1 MRMGMGIEAE
11 EGWEGGEGG
20 EEGRLAIWVFKLSP
34 RSLLSLV
41 TAF

>member
-1 MRMGMGIEAE
+1 MGMGMKQARGERGR
-11 EGWEGGEGG
+11 EGV
-20 EEGRLAIWVFKLSP
+20 AIWVFKLSP

>member
-1 MRMGMGIEAE
+1 MEVLLKGGFGDGDEA
-11 EGWEGGEGG
+11 GGGGGEGG
-20 EEGRLAIWVFKLSP
+20 VAIWVFKLSP